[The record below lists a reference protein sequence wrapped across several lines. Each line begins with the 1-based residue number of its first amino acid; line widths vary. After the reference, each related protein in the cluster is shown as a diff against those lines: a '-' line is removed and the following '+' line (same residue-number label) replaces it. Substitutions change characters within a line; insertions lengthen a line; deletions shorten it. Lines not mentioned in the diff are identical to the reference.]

1 MEVMLLF
8 TMLSAVSAAGIDTS
22 RYGTNRCERITIPMC
37 VGIGYNTTRMP
48 NVLGHTTQEE
58 AAPLIHEFQPLV
70 EYGCDEHLRFFLCS
84 LFAPMCSPQVDV
96 AIPAC
101 RPMCEKVRRNCEP
114 VMEKFSFTWPNNMDC
129 TNLPHVYQNKILCMN
144 APGLTDDGGGDGT
157 SYRDY
162 DGKASPGKR
171 PPYPTPDSPTNTS
184 RDPMTCHNHDRFIF
198 LPQMEQCTPRCG
210 NDVLYRRGDKEFAE
224 LWMSVWSILCL
235 VFTSLTI
242 FTFLIDRSRFHY
254 PERPIVFLSMC
265 YNMYSI
271 AFIIRLVAGPY
282 AISCE
287 TAANGESY
295 LIQRGLESTLC
306 TIVFLIQYYFYMAS
320 SIWWVILT
328 VTWFLAA
335 GMKWGYEAI
344 AAYSSYYHFA
354 AWALPAGKTIAVLL
368 MRRMDG
374 EELTGMCFVGNQ
386 DPVALAWFV
395 IAPLFLY
402 YTVGTIFIV
411 LGFIYLFHIRKVMKN
426 GGTNIDKLEKL
437 MVRIGIFSAMYLI
450 PATTVIACLFYQRA
464 NMDEWRTTALSTEPC
479 SEGHEGPC
487 YIDRSIPSTAVM
499 FIKIFMFLVVG
510 ITSGMWIWSTKTV
523 NSWQYCLTRLSGTR
537 PPRKHGEPN
546 GAAVHGTTGPHR
558 THQYPPVTTKS
569 KASAVMY
576 SSVNQCGTAIV

>member
-1 MEVMLLF
+1 MEVCLLLL
-8 TMLSAVSAAGIDTS
+8 TMVIAVANSAGIDAS
-22 RYGTNRCERITIPMC
+22 RYGSNKCERIKIPMC

-48 NVLGHTTQEE
+48 NVLGHTTQDE

-101 RPMCEKVRRNCEP
+101 RPMCVKVRNNCEP
-114 VMEKFSFTWPNNMDC
+114 VIEEFSFKWPTNMDC
-129 TNLPHVYQNKILCMN
+129 NQLPHKNKILCMN
-144 APGLTDDGGGDGT
+144 PPGLTDDGDTDGSSSAGG
-157 SYRDY
+157 Y
-162 DGKASPGKR
+162 GKNPVKDPPHVTKAPNISTGASMCGNP
-171 PPYPTPDSPTNTS
+171 
-184 RDPMTCHNHDRFIF
+184 DRFIY
-198 LPQMEQCTPRCG
+198 LPQTKECAQRCV
-210 NDVLYRRGDKEFAE
+210 NDVLYRRGDKDFAE
-224 LWMSVWSILCL
+224 LWISVWSILCL

-271 AFIIRLVAGPY
+271 AFIIRLAAGPY
-282 AISCE
+282 SIACE
-287 TAANGESY
+287 STADNELY

-320 SIWWVILT
+320 SIWWMILT

-354 AWALPAGKTIAVLL
+354 AWALPAGKTIIVLL

-374 EELTGMCFVGNQ
+374 DELTGMCFVGNQ
-386 DPVALAWFV
+386 DPVSLGWFV
-395 IAPLFLY
+395 IAPLFVY
-402 YTVGTIFIV
+402 YTVGTIFII

-426 GGTNIDKLEKL
+426 GGTNIDKLEKF
-437 MVRIGIFSAMYLI
+437 MVRIGVFSAMYLI
-450 PATTVIACLFYQRA
+450 PATTVIACLFYQRSKII
-464 NMDEWRTTALSTEPC
+464 EWREAALNSEPC
-479 SEGHEGPC
+479 PPGHQGPC
-487 YIDRSIPSTAVM
+487 RIDQSIPSSAVM
-499 FIKIFMFLVVG
+499 LIKIFMFLVVG

-523 NSWQYCLTRLSGTR
+523 NSWQSCLTRLTGTR
-537 PPRKHGEPN
+537 PPRKQCQTN
-546 GAAVHGTTGPHR
+546 GRTLSGSGVHCPQR
-558 THQYPPVTTKS
+558 THQYLYTSTKTKS
-569 KASAVMY
+569 P
-576 SSVNQCGTAIV
+576 SVV